1 MVDIFEDMEK
11 PFLPM
16 LISNWIFGIGII
28 EYPIRRQLKLL
39 SIVYSTLILV
49 VYAYLVYICHA
60 HIYLTTVAR
69 IKPIIEMLHYYTNIL
84 ITTSI
89 IVFGWFQTQG
99 LQKCMLKAAQAN
111 LLMQQIGILKNHS
124 NILKNELRKFMAFF
138 LFILS
143 IIIINSTVTFYH
155 FVPNYQQIIF
165 IVILQNVP
173 LLYGYIADSSFL
185 NIIGSVMIINLTLPF
200 TRKFKNCI
208 FYSYAYFKFESLN
221 KLLKSISIAKA
232 DNPMHKIIAKQPFYE
247 KVYPQVYSSI
257 DYKDYAFLIK
267 KIKLAHLRLVK
278 LCREANNLYG
288 FHILLSIAIAF
299 VMIIN
304 KIFNIYV
311 VLNDD
316 DIDEGSKFR
325 TIVRSVNW
333 LIYYIV
339 RNLTSCCLCNTVLN
353 TARKTGDLICELYDE
368 PYITEN
374 TRAEIRYFNIELVQN
389 KLEFSAYGVVNID
402 LTLLQVYNFKNFT
415 LYRAHLWETKQTHTE
430 FEPKNSFKIFPDE

>member
-1 MVDIFEDMEK
+1 MGDIFEDMEK

-60 HIYLTTVAR
+60 HIYLTAVAQ

-84 ITTSI
+84 ITISI
-89 IVFGWFQTQG
+89 IIFGWFQTQG

-111 LLMQQIGILKNHS
+111 LLMQQIGIFKNHS

-143 IIIINSTVTFYH
+143 IIIINSTVTFYN

-185 NIIGSVMIINLTLPF
+185 NIIG
-200 TRKFKNCI
+200 
-208 FYSYAYFKFESLN
+208 YAYFKFDSLN
-221 KLLKSISIAKA
+221 KLLKSISITKA

-257 DYKDYAFLIK
+257 DYKDYTFLIK

-278 LCREANNLYG
+278 LCREANNLYS

-339 RNLTSCCLCNTVLN
+339 RNLTSCCLCTTVLN
-353 TARKTGDLICELYDE
+353 TATKTGDLICELYDE

-402 LTLLQVYNFKNFT
+402 LTLLQVMASTIATYIIIIVQFQKLHFVPNALVGNQT
-415 LYRAHLWETKQTHTE
+415 NTYR
-430 FEPKNSFKIFPDE
+430 I